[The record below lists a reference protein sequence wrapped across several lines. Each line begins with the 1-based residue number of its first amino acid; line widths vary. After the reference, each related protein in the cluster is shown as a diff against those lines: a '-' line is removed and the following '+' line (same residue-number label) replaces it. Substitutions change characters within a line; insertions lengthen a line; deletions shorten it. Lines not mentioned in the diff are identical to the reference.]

1 MRPCLVVAMDMLKQ
15 GGSITALD
23 PWFRPP
29 YRHAELPRWLP
40 VAEADLACTT
50 KMRPTMPERLRH
62 EIDLAGDG
70 SITAEQSDVARW
82 GRRLRLVA
90 GPGLR
95 IPRSWTTIAAFLCGA
110 AGAIPFA
117 LESHSAQASTPYAT
131 ATNASV
137 AVSAVGT
144 VQRVYPR
151 SREED
156 RPAAEAPPTPSSRT
170 EASAMGKPERAASA
184 AAQRVFNGRPI
195 RAVRTVTMRVTAY
208 SPDERSC
215 GASADNITASGYS
228 IWTNGGRLVAA
239 DTSVLPLGSM
249 VSIPGYD
256 TGDVVPVLDRGGAIK
271 GHRLDVLF
279 PTHEQA
285 KRWGVRDL
293 KVTIYEYA
301 DGEPNDFRENHWS
314 HPTGESAGRATRLTD
329 ASPS

>member
-1 MRPCLVVAMDMLKQ
+1 MTPCLVVAMDRLKQ

-40 VAEADLACTT
+40 VAEADLAPPI
-50 KMRPTMPERLRH
+50 KMRHTMPERLRH
-62 EIDLAGDG
+62 EIDLAGDDA
-70 SITAEQSDVARW
+70 ITAEQADAARW

-95 IPRSWTTIAAFLCGA
+95 IPRSWTTVAAFLCGA

-137 AVSAVGT
+137 AVSAVGAM
-144 VQRVYPR
+144 QRAEPR
-151 SREED
+151 SREDD
-156 RPAAEAPPTPSSRT
+156 RPVVAQPAPAVRAEPSVI
-170 EASAMGKPERAASA
+170 AKPERPAQAS
-184 AAQRVFNGRPI
+184 AQRVFNGRPI

-301 DGEPNDFRENHWS
+301 DGEPNDFRENHWA
-314 HPTGESAGRATRLTD
+314 HPTGESASRTTRLTD